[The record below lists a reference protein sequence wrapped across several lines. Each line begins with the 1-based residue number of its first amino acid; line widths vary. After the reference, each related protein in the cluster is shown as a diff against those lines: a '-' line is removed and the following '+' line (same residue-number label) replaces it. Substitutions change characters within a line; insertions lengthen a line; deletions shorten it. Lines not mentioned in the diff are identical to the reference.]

1 MRHWRGQKAD
11 RVCDEHLWL
20 ATTAN
25 VRASSPPLEAG
36 VELSAHR
43 NNALSPRK
51 RQPSWRPGAGLVS
64 LLAGIAV
71 ALSGCSVPRLSADEV
86 LDGPQTAQA
95 RSAAIA
101 RVEQWPVGLS
111 VPGVSLVARRTY
123 TTCHEGQNNWKR
135 KDGYRL
141 QCQAHSLV
149 FLGWDGD
156 YAAGR
161 DRMLATMASF
171 CSVIGLENVPDHPPS
186 DAWPILGPNYSCSP
200 DLEGYSKLLS
210 GRATTVLVG
219 RTWLSFDAQRS
230 VSGPDDAQLLAQL
243 KTRRWL
249 FAVDVSSVFFQDQP

>member
-1 MRHWRGQKAD
+1 M
-11 RVCDEHLWL
+11 
-20 ATTAN
+20 
-25 VRASSPPLEAG
+25 
-36 VELSAHR
+36 ELLAHR
-43 NNALSPRK
+43 KIVLSPYER
-51 RQPSWRPGAGLVS
+51 RPLWGRLVPLVC
-64 LLAGIAV
+64 LLAALAV
-71 ALSGCSVPRLSADEV
+71 GLCGCSVPRLSAAGV
-86 LDGPQTAQA
+86 LDGQQSAEA

-149 FLGWDGD
+149 FFGWDGD

-161 DRMLATMASF
+161 DTMLQAMASF
-171 CSVIGLENVPDHPPS
+171 CVLASSGDVADGSPS
-186 DAWPILGPNYSCSP
+186 DTLPLAGPNYSCSP
-200 DLEGYSKLLS
+200 DLEGYSELLS
-210 GRATTVLVG
+210 GRATTVLV
-219 RTWLSFDAQRS
+219 TPELWLTTFVEQRS
-230 VSGPDDAQLLAQL
+230 VSGPDDAQLLAKL

>member
-1 MRHWRGQKAD
+1 
-11 RVCDEHLWL
+11 
-20 ATTAN
+20 
-25 VRASSPPLEAG
+25 
-36 VELSAHR
+36 LSA
-43 NNALSPRK
+43 A
-51 RQPSWRPGAGLVS
+51 
-64 LLAGIAV
+64 
-71 ALSGCSVPRLSADEV
+71 EV
-86 LDGPQTAQA
+86 LDGSQTAEA

-149 FLGWDGD
+149 FFGWNGD

-161 DRMLATMASF
+161 DTMLRAMASF
-171 CSVIGLENVPDHPPS
+171 CSVTGLENVPDHPPS
-186 DAWPILGPNYSCSP
+186 DTLTILGPNYSCTP
-200 DLEGYSKLLS
+200 ALEGRSQILS
-210 GRATTVLVG
+210 GRASTVLV
-219 RTWLSFDAQRS
+219 TPDSWLTSFDAERS
-230 VSGPDDAQLLAQL
+230 VSGPDDAQLLARL